1 MKRQL
6 TRKLSTAE
14 FAHSHSG
21 HGPPPNVARSWFNV
35 GARRAPPTRTC
46 HDGESCGEC
55 TSLRPGPFTYT
66 HAYHLSVLGV
76 CRAPP
81 PRVSP
86 VSARR
91 RAAARALRQRGMG
104 RGRRG
109 VAVRGGSDGGGR
121 RRGGARKLP
130 RWPPLLATSP
140 PTGERWGYQ
149 RLTFG
154 VRKFII
160 TGIVRCHLSR
170 AHAHLGR
177 PRDVAGPHRR
187 GVCERGGRTRL

>member
-21 HGPPPNVARSWFNV
+21 HGPPPNVARSTSDP
-35 GARRAPPTRTC
+35 GAAPTPTML
-46 HDGESCGEC
+46 DGEC

-81 PRVSP
+81 RVSP

-91 RAAARALRQRGMG
+91 RAAARALGSEAWAEGDADGAWRLAGATAEGGGGEARENFQDGHPLWPPAHQPGSGGFQRSTFGDTVVHHYRHVPVSSLESSRPPRSPSG
-104 RGRRG
+104 C
-109 VAVRGGSDGGGR
+109 GGSSSAWR
-121 RRGGARKLP
+121 
-130 RWPPLLATSP
+130 
-140 PTGERWGYQ
+140 
-149 RLTFG
+149 
-154 VRKFII
+154 V
-160 TGIVRCHLSR
+160 
-170 AHAHLGR
+170 
-177 PRDVAGPHRR
+177 
-187 GVCERGGRTRL
+187 